1 MLSRVAERLFWT
13 ARYLERAESLAR
25 VVKTLSRLRMD
36 VPKGTEL
43 PWTTLF
49 AILGN
54 HPEYKAS
61 GRASTETN
69 IMKFM
74 ISDIEIPTSILFA
87 VNSARENARTTRGVL
102 PTEVWECLNELY
114 LFCKDNANKSVARK
128 NRFKFLN
135 ELERRCQLLNGLMM
149 LIQRRDHGYRFIT
162 LGHLLERIDF
172 TLRVINTLSSAISE
186 RIESN
191 PAFDSLIWAGL
202 LESLAARG
210 SYRRS
215 YGPLVEPDSAINFL
229 VLEPELP
236 RSIAFCVKNLKKA
249 YRPMK
254 KKSVVL
260 PSINLLERLLLKFN
274 AFDMSDVAIREA
286 LEQVLLT
293 AFSISDISTKT
304 WFMSESI

>member
-25 VVKTLSRLRMD
+25 VIKTLSRLRMD

-43 PWTTLF
+43 PWTTLLT
-49 AILGN
+49 ILGN
-54 HPEYKAS
+54 HPEYKAY
-61 GRASTETN
+61 GRALTETN

-74 ISDIEIPTSILFA
+74 ISEIEIPTSILFA

-254 KKSVVL
+254 KKSVVM
-260 PSINLLERLLLKFN
+260 PSINLLEQLLLKFN

-293 AFSISDISTKT
+293 AFSISDTSTKT

>member
-13 ARYLERAESLAR
+13 ARYLERAESLSR
-25 VVKTLSRLRMD
+25 VIKTLSRIRMD

-43 PWTTLF
+43 PWTSLLT
-49 AILGN
+49 ILGN
-54 HPEYKAS
+54 RHEYIAS
-61 GRASTETN
+61 GRASTETS

-74 ISDIEIPTSILFA
+74 ISETETPTSILFA

-114 LFCKDNANKSVARK
+114 LFSKDNADKSVARK

-149 LIQRRDHGYRFIT
+149 LIQRRDHGYRFLT

-172 TLRVINTLSSAISE
+172 SLRVINTLSRAITE

-191 PAFDSLIWAGL
+191 PAFDSLIWAGV

-236 RSIAFCVKNLKKA
+236 RSIAFCVKNIKKA
-249 YRPMK
+249 FRPMK
-254 KKSVVL
+254 KKSVVM
-260 PSINLLERLLLKFN
+260 PSINLLEQLLLKFN
-274 AFDMSDVAIREA
+274 AFDMSEPSVRGE
-286 LEQVLLT
+286 LERVRLT
-293 AFSISDISTKT
+293 ASSISDISTKT
-304 WFMSESI
+304 WFMSESL

>member
-13 ARYLERAESLAR
+13 ARYLERAESLSR
-25 VVKTLSRLRMD
+25 VIKTLSRLRMD
-36 VPKGTEL
+36 VPRGTEL
-43 PWTTLF
+43 PWTTLLT
-49 AILGN
+49 ILGN
-54 HPEYKAS
+54 HSEYRAS
-61 GRASTETN
+61 GRAATETN

-74 ISDIEIPTSILFA
+74 ISEIETPTSILFS

-114 LFCKDNANKSVARK
+114 LFCKDNADKSVARK

-162 LGHLLERIDF
+162 LGHLIERIDF
-172 TLRVINTLSSAISE
+172 TLRVINTLSSAIAE
-186 RIESN
+186 RIESK
-191 PAFDSLIWAGL
+191 PAFDSLIWASL

-215 YGPLVEPDSAINFL
+215 YGPLVEPDSAISFL
-229 VLEPELP
+229 VLEPQLP
-236 RSIAFCVKNLKKA
+236 RSIAFCVRNIKKA

-254 KKSVVL
+254 KKAAVMPRIEML
-260 PSINLLERLLLKFN
+260 EQLLVKFN

-286 LEQVLLT
+286 LEQVRLT
-293 AFSISDISTKT
+293 ASSISDISTKT
-304 WFMSESI
+304 WFMSES